1 MPQELLLEPGQL
13 TLEQLQLIHNEVLH
27 LRLAPSARA
36 AIRASQ
42 QVVQNAADGDAPV
55 YGVNTGFGKL
65 ANQRISKSQLA
76 TLQLNLIRS
85 HSVGVGE
92 PLAAPIMRLMMA

>member
-1 MPQELLLEPGQL
+1 MRSTLTIHPGAL
-13 TLEQLQLIHNEVLH
+13 TLEQLMAIHADTVSLQLLDAS
-27 LRLAPSARA
+27 RAP
-36 AIRASQ
+36 IRASQ

-76 TLQLNLIRS
+76 TLQLKAATQLLDALI
-85 HSVGVGE
+85 V
-92 PLAAPIMRLMMA
+92 LQ

>member
-1 MPQELLLEPGQL
+1 MLIIPGKLTSEQL
-13 TLEQLQLIHNEVLH
+13 RAIHTGGVTLELH
-27 LRLAPSARA
+27 PMAAE
-36 AIRASQ
+36 AIRAS
-42 QVVQNAADGDAPV
+42 AAMVSRAAQADTPV

-65 ANQRISKSQLA
+65 ANQRISQAQLD

-92 PLAAPIMRLMMA
+92 PCRRPYCG